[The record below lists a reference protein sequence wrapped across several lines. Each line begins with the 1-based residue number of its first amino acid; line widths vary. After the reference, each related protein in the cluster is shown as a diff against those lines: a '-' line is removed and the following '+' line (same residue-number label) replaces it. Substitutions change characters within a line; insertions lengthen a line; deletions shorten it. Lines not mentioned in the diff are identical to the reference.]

1 MFKGGKKMVE
11 VKDFKAGDCNTLWN
25 INRNAFRKSLK
36 KESYEDFK
44 SIVENSIGKVIFL
57 ENEIIGAIFLKAQND
72 SGVFKVEKLFI
83 APKYQNRGLGYFILT
98 HLSEEDNFI
107 KKLELDVDESSLKAK
122 KFCEKMKKEI

>member
-1 MFKGGKKMVE
+1 MVE

-44 SIVENSIGKVIFL
+44 NIVENSIGKVLLL
-57 ENEIIGAIFLKAQND
+57 ENEIIGAIFLKAQNEE
-72 SGVFKVEKLFI
+72 GTFKVEKLFI
-83 APKYQNRGLGYFILT
+83 CPKYQNRGLGYFILT
-98 HLSEEDNFI
+98 HLSEEDNSI
-107 KKLELDVDESSLKAK
+107 KKLELDIDKSSFKAK

>member
-1 MFKGGKKMVE
+1 MVE

-44 SIVENSIGKVIFL
+44 NIVENSIGKVIFL

-83 APKYQNRGLGYFILT
+83 APKYQNRGLGYFVLT
-98 HLSEEDNFI
+98 HLSEEDNSI
-107 KKLELDVDESSLKAK
+107 KKIEFDVDCSSLKAK

>member
-1 MFKGGKKMVE
+1 MVE

-44 SIVENSIGKVIFL
+44 SIVENSIGKVLFL

-72 SGVFKVEKLFI
+72 GGVFKVEKLFI

-98 HLSEEDNFI
+98 HLSEEDNSI